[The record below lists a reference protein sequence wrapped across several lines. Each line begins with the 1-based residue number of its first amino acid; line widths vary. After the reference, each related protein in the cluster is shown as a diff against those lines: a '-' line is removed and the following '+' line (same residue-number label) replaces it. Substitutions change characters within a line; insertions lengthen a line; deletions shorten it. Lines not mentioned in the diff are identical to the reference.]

1 MEGLPRCLL
10 RTVIAAGLLGALFM
24 AGPEARC
31 ASAQAR
37 YAIEDL
43 GIRGEAGDAYGI
55 NDRGEVVGATY
66 AAGGGGARGF
76 LWMDGLREALG
87 GLGSDPTWPY
97 GINDAGQVAGVS
109 STVDPA
115 ALHALRWSSAGVEDL
130 GTLGGRESCAT
141 SINDA
146 GEVVGWSEIAGSRAR
161 HAFRKAA
168 RPMGSMPQTRS
179 WARRSRPATMQCTP
193 SSTPTAWG

>member
-1 MEGLPRCLL
+1 MPGMNLIELHMAAAHLRASSRSLL
-10 RTVIAAGLLGALFM
+10 RRLMATGTLCALLAAGPGAQ
-24 AGPEARC
+24 R

-43 GIRGEAGDAYGI
+43 GAQDEAGEAYGI

-66 AAGGGGARGF
+66 AAGDGAARGF

-115 ALHALRWSSAGVEDL
+115 ALHALRWSSIGVEDL

-146 GEVVGWSEIAGSRAR
+146 GSASRLVGR
-161 HAFRKAA
+161 HAAA
-168 RPMGSMPQTRS
+168 FARS
-179 WARRSRPATMQCTP
+179 
-193 SSTPTAWG
+193 